1 MSCFFLAMTLFP
13 EVQLK
18 AQEEIDRIVG
28 TKRLPNVEDRA
39 NLPYV
44 DAIVKEVLRWHPV
57 GPIGLPHM
65 TTEDDIFDGY
75 LIPKGA
81 LILANIWYA
90 SIFYSLLLSV
100 PLNFRSTEANF
111 DASNRAINHDP
122 KVYHDP
128 SVFKPERFLN
138 SPEHEAE
145 PDPHNVSFGFG
156 RRICPGRVL
165 ADSAIYLTVAQSLAV
180 FTVSKAVE
188 NGKEIEPVV
197 QFSPGI
203 ISHPAPYQT
212 SIKPRSPEH
221 EALVRAVEMEH
232 PWEEGDAKYL

>member
-65 TTEDDIFDGY
+65 TTEDDIFNGY

-90 SIFYSLLLSV
+90 SIFYS
-100 PLNFRSTEANF
+100 PLVANF

-138 SPEHEAE
+138 SPEHEPE
-145 PDPHNVSFGFG
+145 PDSYNVSFGFG
-156 RRICPGRVL
+156 GPIFSGRVL

-180 FTVSKAVE
+180 CTVSKAVE
-188 NGKEIEPVV
+188 NGKEIEPVF